1 MIGAV
6 HDKLIRRRRI
16 RVLSLALET
25 LLTTDAHILDV
36 GCGDGELDK
45 RLMKLRPDIQ
55 IEGIDVL
62 ARKYA
67 QIPVREFD
75 GRRIPYSDNSIDIA
89 MLIDVLHHTEDP
101 TVLLAEAQRVARQAV
116 IIKDHCL
123 DGILAGPTLRL
134 MDWTGNARYEVPLPY
149 NYWPRSR
156 WLETFEAMHL
166 RVESWQSTLR
176 LYPWPANLIFDRSL
190 HFLARLSKSL
200 RLHV

>member
-1 MIGAV
+1 MIGAI

-134 MDWTGNARYEVPLPY
+134 MDWTGNARY
-149 NYWPRSR
+149 
-156 WLETFEAMHL
+156 
-166 RVESWQSTLR
+166 
-176 LYPWPANLIFDRSL
+176 
-190 HFLARLSKSL
+190 
-200 RLHV
+200 